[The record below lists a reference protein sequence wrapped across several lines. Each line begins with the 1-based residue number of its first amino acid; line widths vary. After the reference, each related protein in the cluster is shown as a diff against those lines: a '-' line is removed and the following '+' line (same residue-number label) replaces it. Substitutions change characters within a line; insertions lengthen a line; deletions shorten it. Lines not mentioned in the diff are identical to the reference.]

1 MISPELQAQILR
13 LHHAEGW
20 PPGTI
25 AYQLGVHHSAVE
37 RVLNEA
43 GVPRT
48 IQTRPSKVDPYM
60 PFVLETLKKYP
71 RLTASRLFHMVKDRG
86 YPGREGHFRSII
98 TRVRPCRVPEAYLRL
113 KTLPGEQG
121 QVDWGHFGKIIVGRA
136 KRMLVAFVMVLSW
149 SRAIFLRF
157 FLGQQLSN
165 FLRGHEAAFEAYQ
178 GVPRVL
184 LYDNLKSAVLERVGD
199 AIHFNPVLLEFS
211 GHYRYEA
218 RPVAVAR
225 GNEKGR
231 VERAIGFVRTSF
243 YAARE
248 WKGLEDLNR
257 QAELWC
263 QREAMDRS
271 WPEDPKLTVGEAF
284 RKERETLLSI
294 PPNPFPTEERV
305 ELSTGKTPYIRFD
318 LNDYSVPHD
327 CAGKTLVVLADL
339 KEVRILHGNDV
350 VAVHPRSFDKGAQ
363 IEDPT
368 HIKALEEWKKAAR
381 KHRGVDRLSHSAPR
395 SGELLKLMAERGGN
409 IGNAVSMLLKLLE
422 TYGAEEL
429 DWGIK
434 EALEK
439 GVPHPHAVRH
449 ALEHKRQAEGKPAAL
464 PIDLPDDPRIR
475 GLSVKPHSLQSYDQ
489 LKEDKIHDQDNDS
502 DNNDKERT
510 KDNSL

>member
-1 MISPELQAQILR
+1 LISVELQAQILR

-25 AYQLGVHHSAVE
+25 AYQLGIHHSAVE
-37 RVLNEA
+37 RVLNQA
-43 GVPRT
+43 GVPRAT
-48 IQTRPSKVDPYM
+48 QTRPSMVDPYM

-71 RLTASRLFHMVKDRG
+71 RLTASRLYHMVKVRG

-98 TRVRPCRVPEAYLRL
+98 TRVRPCRPPEAYLRL
-113 KTLPGEQG
+113 RTLPGEQG
-121 QVDWGHFGKIIVGRA
+121 QVDWGHFGKVIVGTA
-136 KRMLVAFVMVLSW
+136 KRMLLAFVMVLSW

-157 FLGQQLSN
+157 FLGQHLSN
-165 FLRGHEAAFEAYQ
+165 FLRGHAAAFNAFHA
-178 GVPRVL
+178 VPRVL

-199 AIHFNPVLLEFS
+199 AIHFNPTLLEFS
-211 GHYRYEA
+211 GHYRYEP

-225 GNEKGR
+225 GNQKGR
-231 VERAIGFVRTSF
+231 VERAIRFVRTSF

-248 WKGLEDLNR
+248 WKDIEDLNR

-263 QREAMDRS
+263 QSEAMDRP
-271 WPEDPKLTVGEAF
+271 WPEDPKLTVREAF
-284 RKERETLLSI
+284 AKEKDTLLPI
-294 PPNPFPTEERV
+294 APNPFPTEERV
-305 ELSTGKTPYIRFD
+305 ERSAGKTPYVRFD
-318 LNDYSVPHD
+318 LNDYSVPHEF
-327 CAGKTLVVLADL
+327 AGRTLVVLSDL
-339 KEVRILHGNDV
+339 KEVKILHGNDV

-363 IEDPT
+363 IEDPR
-368 HIKALEEWKKAAR
+368 HIKELEGWKRAAR
-381 KHRGVDRLSHSAPR
+381 KHRGVDRLSHCAPR
-395 SGELLKLMAERGGN
+395 SGDLLKLMAERGGN
-409 IGNAVSMLLKLLE
+409 LGNAVSMLLKLLD

-429 DWGIK
+429 NWGIK

-489 LKEDKIHDQDNDS
+489 LKKDEIHDKDNA
-502 DNNDKERT
+502 NANEAT
-510 KDNSL
+510 KDHSL